1 MKKAMLSICAVF
13 ALVFSLCG
21 CGAAK
26 DTDNVL
32 PTATPIPTVT
42 VTPMITPDID
52 NGVVTDEDGV
62 IDGELAPDAVAGEG
76 EAIIEAPKVTDTATD
91 KEKK

>member
-1 MKKAMLSICAVF
+1 MKKAIISICAVLTLAF
-13 ALVFSLCG
+13 TLCG

-32 PTATPIPTVT
+32 PTATPVPTVT

-62 IDGELAPDAVAGEG
+62 IDGDLAPDSVAGEG
-76 EAIIEAPKVTDTATD
+76 DATIEAPKVTDAAAD

>member
-1 MKKAMLSICAVF
+1 MKKAMLSICAVL
-13 ALVFSLCG
+13 ALAFTLCG

-32 PTATPIPTVT
+32 PTATPVPTVT
-42 VTPMITPDID
+42 VTPMVTPDID

-62 IDGELAPDAVAGEG
+62 IDSDLAPDTVAEKGD
-76 EAIIEAPKVTDTATD
+76 AIIEAPKVTGTAND